1 MAARPITF
9 GAAYTFSEAQLRGDV
24 RVNLKNPTVTTT
36 AAQLVE
42 NNADRVELTIFNT
55 GANPIFVLPGE
66 GVSLT
71 NGIQL
76 VANTGFITFKLRDDF
91 ALTGYDFSAIAS
103 GGSSVITVIE
113 VIRNSVTNPTV

>member
-24 RVNLKNPTVTTT
+24 RVNLKNPAVTTT